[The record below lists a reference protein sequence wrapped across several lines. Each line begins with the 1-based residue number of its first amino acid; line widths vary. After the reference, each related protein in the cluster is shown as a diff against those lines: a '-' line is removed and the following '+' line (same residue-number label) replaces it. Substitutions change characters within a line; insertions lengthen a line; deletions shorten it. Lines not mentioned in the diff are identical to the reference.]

1 MSNATKEPALWIL
14 VVLGLTTFVIIAA
27 VVLALPLWLWTFAVG
42 VGAGVMGER
51 RWSQHR
57 GGG

>member
-27 VVLALPLWLWTFAVG
+27 VVWALPLWLWTFAVG
-42 VGAGVMGER
+42 IGAGVIGER
-51 RWSQHR
+51 RWAQHR